1 MLLYKLFVV
10 IPHLSV
16 TFGASCN
23 CSPVLVPV
31 HVDVLVPKDPTDV
44 FAGLKSNSSS
54 LRRVDDNYNIYGM
67 FCQPEIMPSWN
78 AGPSNSRSQ
87 AQLGPDNELEWL

>member
-1 MLLYKLFVV
+1 MLLCTLVV
-10 IPHLSV
+10 ISQFSV

-44 FAGLKSNSSS
+44 FAGLKSNSSG

-87 AQLGPDNELEWL
+87 A